1 MSSGLA
7 NDLLADE
14 VVFISG
20 GGSGVNLGIARVLAR
35 HGARLAICG
44 RTAARLETAASE
56 LEEIGGRPVIAAVAD
71 VRDADAVEAAFA
83 RLADEIGPAT
93 GVICGAA
100 GNFLAPAE
108 TISPNGFRAVVGID
122 LLGSFNV
129 ARAGF
134 AQLRQTRG
142 SVLFVT
148 GGQAHAAY
156 ALQAHVGAAKAGV
169 DQLMRSLAV
178 EWGRYG
184 VRANSIMPGPVH
196 DTEGMRR
203 LAGETG
209 VQDWI
214 DSVPLGRFAD
224 ADEIGV
230 MAAVL
235 LSRLASFV
243 TGAVVAVDGGLD
255 ATGPALINRSLLAAG
270 RA

>member
-1 MSSGLA
+1 MTSGLA
-7 NDLLADE
+7 RDLLAGS

-44 RTAARLETAASE
+44 RTEARLEAAAAELTA
-56 LEEIGGRPVIAAVAD
+56 IGGREVLTAVAD
-71 VRDADAVEAAFA
+71 VRDAPAVEAAFA
-83 RLADEIGPAT
+83 RLEQEIGPAT

-100 GNFLAPAE
+100 GNFLAAAE
-108 TISPNGFRAVVGID
+108 AISPNGFRAVVDID
-122 LLGSFNV
+122 LLGSFNC

-134 AQLRQTRG
+134 AQLRRTRG
-142 SVLFVT
+142 SLLFVT
-148 GGQAHAAY
+148 GGQAQAAY

-184 VRANSIMPGPVH
+184 IRANSIMPGPVTG
-196 DTEGMRR
+196 TEGMRR
-203 LAGETG
+203 LAAQSGLG
-209 VQDWI
+209 DWTQ
-214 DSVPLGRFAD
+214 SVPLGRFAEPE
-224 ADEIGV
+224 EIGA

-235 LSRLASFV
+235 LSPIASFV

-255 ATGPALINRSLLAAG
+255 AMGPALINRALLAGTGA
-270 RA
+270 